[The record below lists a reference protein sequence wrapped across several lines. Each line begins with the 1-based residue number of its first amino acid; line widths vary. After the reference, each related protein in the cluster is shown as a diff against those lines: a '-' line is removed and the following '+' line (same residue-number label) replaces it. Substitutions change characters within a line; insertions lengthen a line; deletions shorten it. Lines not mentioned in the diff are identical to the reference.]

1 MKPFRLQPIFGKVR
15 YMMTRSAITPGSQ
28 TPNYDVPLSKTK
40 NGSTATNL
48 NIGETM
54 TKEDDIEMKSVP

>member
-1 MKPFRLQPIFGKVR
+1 
-15 YMMTRSAITPGSQ
+15 MMTRSAITPVSQ